1 MEWVGCP
8 PFRWPTSFNEWPLL
22 SHHGYQSKFSTGWGC
37 QCDSPSRKIAACV
50 DRGIL
55 VHGLTPFIVLF
66 VFILCW
72 LIKLYIFTYL
82 FVIGGWLLYSVVW
95 VSVVWW
101 SQPAV
106 CIYPHRVSEGTSL
119 SYVLLFVTP
128 LTIQSME
135 FSRPQYWSGEPFPSP
150 GDLPNPGIEPR
161 SLALQADSLPS
172 EQ

>member
-106 CIYPHRVSEGTSL
+106 CIYPHRVRESHSIMSYSL
-119 SYVLLFVTP
+119 WPHWLYSP
-128 LTIQSME
+128 
-135 FSRPQYWSGEPFPSP
+135 WNSP
-150 GDLPNPGIEPR
+150 GHSTGVGSHSLLQGIF
-161 SLALQADSLPS
+161 LTQG
-172 EQ
+172 